1 MNFSLDSR
9 IAFLISLT
17 RSPVFSCCSLRF
29 FRTIIFNCLSRKSQ
43 LPVSWG
49 HLLEVS
55 CLAVAASASLM
66 FVTPAALRR
75 CLCRWRGPSFQA
87 RGTDSG
93 EKKSSW
99 EGGEHWSSRAGHRV
113 ETCGSCD
120 SGSPWLSQPRA
131 HVCPWPLSS
140 PWNCGHLHSGSFA
153 RTFLHCPRCFLLS
166 FKVSFCIW
174 KKGLFCIP
182 ALQVTNPLSCV

>member
-120 SGSPWLSQPRA
+120 SGSPWLSQPGSKPLIPARA
-131 HVCPWPLSS
+131 QTPRLSLASVFSLELWSLTLRVFCENFPPLST
-140 PWNCGHLHSGSFA
+140 LFSFV
-153 RTFLHCPRCFLLS
+153 F
-166 FKVSFCIW
+166 
-174 KKGLFCIP
+174 
-182 ALQVTNPLSCV
+182 